1 MLIQAKNLGHNF
13 AHKLFEKISLDVEIG
28 DFCAIYGP
36 SWVGKTTFLQIIW
49 KLIEPKNGEIIFEKK
64 LTNRQKNFG
73 YAFVGGPFMEEMTVK
88 ENILFLQNF
97 SKITPNLAKY
107 EEMMDFFDIKKLEN
121 NIIKS
126 LSVGQRERANIIRAF
141 VHEPKIIIMDEPGSN
156 LDDKNFLKLFEF
168 LKKEKESRKNA
179 IIIAT
184 HDNRYQ
190 KIANKI
196 LTFELL
202 END

>member
-1 MLIQAKNLGHNF
+1 
-13 AHKLFEKISLDVEIG
+13 
-28 DFCAIYGP
+28 
-36 SWVGKTTFLQIIW
+36 
-49 KLIEPKNGEIIFEKK
+49 
-64 LTNRQKNFG
+64 
-73 YAFVGGPFMEEMTVK
+73 MTAK

-97 SKITPNLAKY
+97 SKIKPNLEKY
-107 EEMMDFFDIKKLEN
+107 EEMMEFFDMKKFEN
-121 NIIKS
+121 STIKS
-126 LSVGQRERANIIRAF
+126 LSIGQRERVNIIRAF
-141 VHEPKIIIMDEPGSN
+141 VHDPKIIIMDEPGSN

-168 LKKEKESRKNA
+168 LEKEKTEHKKA

-184 HDNRYQ
+184 HDARYQ

>member
-1 MLIQAKNLGHNF
+1 
-13 AHKLFEKISLDVEIG
+13 
-28 DFCAIYGP
+28 
-36 SWVGKTTFLQIIW
+36 
-49 KLIEPKNGEIIFEKK
+49 
-64 LTNRQKNFG
+64 
-73 YAFVGGPFMEEMTVK
+73 MTVK